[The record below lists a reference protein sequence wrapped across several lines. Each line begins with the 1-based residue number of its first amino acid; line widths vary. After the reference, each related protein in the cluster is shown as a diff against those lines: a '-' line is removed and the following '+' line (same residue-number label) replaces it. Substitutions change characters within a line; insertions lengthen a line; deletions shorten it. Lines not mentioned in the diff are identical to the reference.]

1 MLSWVVRETAE
12 SNTPTT
18 LTRIDGPED
27 SARLLIPILRPQSR
41 ELFVIIPLDTKGR
54 STGVRL
60 VSMGSLSASIVHPR
74 EVFREAIAANAASIV
89 MAHNHPSSDP
99 TPSPEDLA
107 VTRKMVEAGKIMGIP
122 VLDHMIIGNPEWV
135 SLGRTYPL
143 MFDR

>member
-1 MLSWVVRETAE
+1 MLAWVVRETAE
-12 SNTPTT
+12 PMT
-18 LTRIDGPED
+18 LTSIGGCED

-41 ELFVIIPLDTKGR
+41 EMFVIIPLDCKGR

-60 VSMGSLSASIVHPR
+60 VSMGSLSSSIVHPR
-74 EVFREAIAANAASIV
+74 EVFGEAIAAHAASIIL
-89 MAHNHPSSDP
+89 AHNHPSSDP

-122 VLDHMIIGNPEWV
+122 VLDHIIIGNPDWV
-135 SLGRTYPL
+135 SLGNTHST